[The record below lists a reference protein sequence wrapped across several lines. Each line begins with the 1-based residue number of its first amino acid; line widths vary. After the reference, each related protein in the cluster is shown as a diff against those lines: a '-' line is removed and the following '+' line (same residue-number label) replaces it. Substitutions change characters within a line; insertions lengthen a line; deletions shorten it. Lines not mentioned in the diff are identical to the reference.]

1 MGAKKERNTYIDAVK
16 GIGIISIVIG
26 HASWELSFGNHII
39 EIGPFVYLYHLAI
52 FLFCSGYLTKDSN
65 INITEFIVKKIKGLY
80 KPFVVYSIGYLL
92 LRNLFINIGLVGGS
106 KYTGLEWIINIS
118 NILTFNSPGE
128 LLAAFWFIPMMFF
141 AIIIYALIIVFSSK
155 INNVY
160 VKETMRIIFYVLFG
174 GIGIISV
181 ESHLGLLCNLQISYL
196 MVPIVA
202 LGGYFRR
209 GRGEKFVN
217 VYGLAAALAV
227 LVYVVNSDLGI
238 IELSKFMII
247 NRWLFYPITICGI
260 YFCLA
265 LAKYLTKIGII
276 NKFLVAC
283 GKYSF
288 DIMALHLFAFKI
300 VDYIACSFNGDM
312 DILSVF
318 PHSYI
323 ELWPIYYIAGI
334 GLPLLIKEILH
345 WRGVQRDCGKV
356 EEK

>member
-1 MGAKKERNTYIDAVK
+1 MGIKKERNTYIDAVK

-65 INITEFIVKKIKGLY
+65 INITEFVVKKIKGLY
-80 KPFVVYSIGYLL
+80 IPFVIYSIGYLL

-106 KYTGLEWIINIS
+106 KYTGLEWIITVS

-160 VKETMRIIFYVLFG
+160 IKEAVRIFFCIFLG

-196 MVPIVA
+196 MIPIVA

-209 GRGEKFVN
+209 IRGEKYLN
-217 VYGLAAALAV
+217 VFGLVIALAI
-227 LVYVVNSDLGI
+227 LVYVVNSDWGI

-265 LAKYLTKIGII
+265 LAKYLTRKMKRTSFWKRRTRNSAPNRRRKRMTSTTMTTIWI
-276 NKFLVAC
+276 N
-283 GKYSF
+283 
-288 DIMALHLFAFKI
+288 
-300 VDYIACSFNGDM
+300 
-312 DILSVF
+312 
-318 PHSYI
+318 
-323 ELWPIYYIAGI
+323 
-334 GLPLLIKEILH
+334 
-345 WRGVQRDCGKV
+345 
-356 EEK
+356 